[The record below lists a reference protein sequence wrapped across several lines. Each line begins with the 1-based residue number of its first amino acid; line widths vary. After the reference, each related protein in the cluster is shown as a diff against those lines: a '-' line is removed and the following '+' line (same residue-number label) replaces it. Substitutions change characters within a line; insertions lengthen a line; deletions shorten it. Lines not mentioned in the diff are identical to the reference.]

1 MCLANFE
8 DCVNKMPFKF
18 AGILKKMVIE
28 LGKSGLTASDEKEF
42 GKAYKKY
49 AAATE

>member
-28 LGKSGLTASDEKEF
+28 LGKSGLTASDEKALEESN
-42 GKAYKKY
+42 KKL
-49 AAATE
+49 AAVRD